1 MFVYKYI
8 TFKKLEKRHKKRFSL
23 REPFMKYQKYI
34 IGISILRLRNRK
46 KVLM

>member
-23 REPFMKYQKYI
+23 REPFMEVSKVYYS
-34 IGISILRLRNRK
+34 ISILILRNRMK
-46 KVLM
+46 ELK